1 MGETCGACFNPDIN
15 NDCGKCA
22 PNLACQSADPR
33 LPDLPGKCV
42 KEEDLKGNFF
52 SKIINKQLNYHFH
65 ITTCHNIQ
73 YLINQNWSFTFSLF
87 EKAITR

>member
-1 MGETCGACFNPDIN
+1 MLKVSLFSQKDKQLGETCGACFNPDIN

-42 KEEDLKGNFF
+42 KEEDLKGN
-52 SKIINKQLNYHFH
+52 SKKLPNNNPKIYILTAFPY
-65 ITTCHNIQ
+65 
-73 YLINQNWSFTFSLF
+73 
-87 EKAITR
+87 

>member
-42 KEEDLKGNFF
+42 KEEDLKGNSIIPFKQNDKQNIIKILM
-52 SKIINKQLNYHFH
+52 KII
-65 ITTCHNIQ
+65 
-73 YLINQNWSFTFSLF
+73 
-87 EKAITR
+87 